1 VGRSSPWEIADFH
14 LAVASAAT
22 PTGETIETN
31 LSLSEIFEIHASLK
45 LVPSLGAVAGEFDN
59 RKGEPI
65 MKPIKSPLRAAWRV
79 LVAAVLC
86 SGHAV
91 LADSP
96 NKPSPVDQPPA
107 SKLPAVADHPEVIR
121 ALHWNVWMY
130 PDIVHPDAAGLDND
144 HRVPHIVGRL
154 NKQKYDIV
162 SINELFSGSPDQK
175 GQYDEFIYLM
185 TGIDPGVS
193 DIGNT
198 DISYSYLPH
207 GAPPAQY
214 PYYAW
219 SPGFHMKTVGDAGLG
234 LFTQFPPLPRND
246 LHPAFM
252 ELPGEPYP
260 QGISVDYY
268 CLNPEGT
275 AKLASF
281 QSRKVK
287 TYLNPM
293 FAPVWA
299 SSPPWYKTNMNQTS
313 GCAAAYTWYLEADGA
328 DAGAVKG
335 ILWTRVQNT
344 KTGRPLNI
352 FVTHTQAD
360 YPEANPPEEYSAVRA
375 TQLQHLRNFINSM
388 AYADEDVMVMGDLNV
403 LGDGKKFIGVTPS
416 QNQYEYKDWISDIF
430 VAQDGFEDV
439 YRAQMKTTDNDGG
452 FTRHPIW
459 NGHDAADPYPQRLDY
474 ILTRWQ
480 SDWDRSGYCMQHARA
495 RRDFNLYLG
504 GSKPATD
511 ASDHFPV
518 EMAVSFDSGYCAPRK
533 ALDAGNSANLNTT
546 RVLTFDNPGA
556 VQWIRVP
563 ADTDLAI
570 TAEELTH
577 VDGSKHELDVTA
589 FLSTDLSMPVETF
602 NKRYRLGFGKRD
614 LKKAVKVSFPVPAYL
629 RITPA
634 SYGAIGTAEVMIT
647 KMDGLT
653 PDTALLIGA
662 SGFLDVEKSHA
673 RYSENWSKSW
683 SEPTDMPGTSL
694 NGTPGQKVKWFE
706 FNNQPGADGKG
717 SCFTLRILQ
726 GGIQPP
732 AASGN
737 SSFRIRVQQGNTVYQ
752 NWGNYV
758 PTNVGSSAKPFQA
771 VFDCS
776 ANPGLAVPTGA
787 EIKLGIERLDNA
799 NNETLRLVLTPDVRS
814 YRFID
819 VGIAQQGDWG
829 WFTGG
834 DEAVGRFY
842 LDDVVA
848 WNVKTTDRHTD
859 FSGWNLHFPIWGQ
872 GATGLVNKAYFRTHI
887 GWELGEESC
896 DCAADTWN
904 PNEIEWFRVYKNGN
918 HYGRSVDFHPV
929 PWGVQVKSGDTQVE
943 TLYFNRFSASKVY
956 QTGFWDPDGPDEGE
970 YYLNAELGMP
980 NGLSA
985 VPNE

>member
-1 VGRSSPWEIADFH
+1 
-14 LAVASAAT
+14 
-22 PTGETIETN
+22 
-31 LSLSEIFEIHASLK
+31 
-45 LVPSLGAVAGEFDN
+45 
-59 RKGEPI
+59 
-65 MKPIKSPLRAAWRV
+65 MKPIKSPLRAIWRA

-86 SGHAV
+86 SGQAV

-107 SKLPAVADHPEVIR
+107 IKLPAVADHPEVIR

-185 TGIDPGVS
+185 TGIDTGVS

-198 DISYSYLPH
+198 NISYSYLPH

-214 PYYAW
+214 PYYVW
-219 SPGFHMKTVGDAGLG
+219 SPGFHMTTVGDAGLG
-234 LFTQFPPLPRND
+234 LFTQFPPAPRND
-246 LHPAFM
+246 LEPAFM
-252 ELPGEPYP
+252 ALPGQPYP

-268 CLNPEGT
+268 CLNSEG
-275 AKLASF
+275 AEKLASF
-281 QSRKVK
+281 QFLAGGPASPFPWVK
-287 TYLNPM
+287 
-293 FAPVWA
+293 
-299 SSPPWYKTNMNQTS
+299 SKPWYKTNMNQAP
-313 GCAAAYTWYLEADGA
+313 GCAAAYTWYTEAEGA

-335 ILWTRVQNT
+335 ILWTRVENA

-375 TQLQHLRNFINSM
+375 TQLQHLRNFIDSM
-388 AYADEDVMVMGDLNV
+388 ASADEDVMVMGDLNV
-403 LGDGKKFIGVTPS
+403 LGDGKKFIGVNPS

-430 VAQDGFEDV
+430 VALDGFEDV

-452 FTRHPIW
+452 FTRHPIR
-459 NGHDAADPYPQRLDY
+459 NSHDAADPYPQRLDY
-474 ILTRWQ
+474 ILSRWK
-480 SDWDRSGYCMQHARA
+480 SDWDRNGYCMQHARA

-504 GSKPATD
+504 GPNPATD

-570 TAEELTH
+570 TAEKLTH
-577 VDGSKHELDVTA
+577 VDGSKYELDVTA

-614 LKKAVKVSFPVPAYL
+614 LKKSVKVSFPVPAYL

-634 SYGAIGTAEVMIT
+634 SYGAIGTAEIMIT
-647 KMDGLT
+647 KLDGLT

-662 SGFLDVEKSHA
+662 GGFLDVDKSHA
-673 RYSENWSKSW
+673 RYGENWSKSW

-706 FNNQPGADGKG
+706 FNNQPGEDGKG

-726 GGIQPP
+726 GGVQPP

-758 PTNVGSSAKPFQA
+758 PTNAGSSSKPFQA

-776 ANPGLAVPTGA
+776 NNPGLAVPTGA
-787 EIKLGIERLDNA
+787 EIKLGIERSDNA
-799 NNETLRLVLTPDVRS
+799 NNETLRLALTPDVRS
-814 YRFID
+814 YRFIK

-829 WFTGG
+829 ATSGG
-834 DEAVGRFY
+834 DEVVGRFY
-842 LDDVVA
+842 LDDIVA

-859 FSGWNLHFPIWGQ
+859 VSRWNLHFPIWGQ
-872 GATGLVNKAYFRTHI
+872 GSTGLVDKAYFRTHI

-896 DCAADTWN
+896 DCDADTWN
-904 PNEIEWFRVYKNGN
+904 PNEIEWFRVYQNGN
-918 HYGRSVDFHPV
+918 HFGRSLDFHSV
-929 PWGVQVKSGDTQVE
+929 PWGVQVKSGNTKVE
-943 TLYFNRFSASKVY
+943 TLEFKRLSASKAY
-956 QTGFWDPDGPDEGE
+956 RTGFWDPDGPDEGE
-970 YYLNAELGMP
+970 YYLNVELGMP
-980 NGLSA
+980 NGLPA